1 MKGLKKIFTGFLAD
15 KNLRYKRF
23 PYEKENDMNSIDI
36 MVEEH
41 KNVKRMLVVI
51 RKLCYKI
58 IKSDEINY
66 EDFYKVIDF
75 VRNYADKHHHGKEE
89 TMLFNRMTEELGAA
103 AQKLVNQGML
113 VEHDLGRLYMRQ
125 LEVAVGKVLEGD
137 DEARVDV
144 IGNAMSYE
152 NLLNRHIDKEDNV
165 VYKYAQNNL
174 SKATIEK
181 IEEECEVF
189 EKTPESNAARKK
201 YLKMLADMEEK
212 LLK

>member
-1 MKGLKKIFTGFLAD
+1 
-15 KNLRYKRF
+15 
-23 PYEKENDMNSIDI
+23 MNSIDI

-58 IKSDEINY
+58 IRNEEVNY

-89 TMLFNRMTEELGAA
+89 TMLFNRMTEELGAV

-125 LEVAVGKVLEGD
+125 LEEAVRKVLEGD

-152 NLLNRHIDKEDNV
+152 NLLNRHIDKEDSV
-165 VYKYAQNNL
+165 VYKFAQNNL
-174 SKATIEK
+174 SKAAIDK
-181 IEEECEVF
+181 IEEECEAF
-189 EKTPESNAARKK
+189 EKTPESKAATEK
-201 YLKMLADMEEK
+201 YLAVLTEFEEK
-212 LLK
+212 L